1 MGPEVATNHRPR
13 VSLVIPG
20 RDCAATLLPCLQ
32 AVTAIL
38 LRDGSPLGE
47 ILFVDDGSRDGSAE
61 LAAGFPVTVL
71 RGAGRGAGAARNLG
85 WRAAR
90 HELVWFVDSDCV
102 ASADALDGVLPELAD
117 PTVGAVG
124 GSYDNAE
131 ESSLLAALIHEE
143 IRERHLRM
151 GREVDFLATFHVVY
165 RRSVLAQLGGFDERF
180 LKGQDAELAFRAR
193 EAGHRLRFVEG
204 SRVAHFHETSWRQ
217 YLRTQRQQGHW
228 RVFLHMERRGHAAG
242 DSYSRLGDH
251 LQPPVA
257 VLGLAA
263 LPLACVDGLAL
274 AALAPWLLLAAL
286 QVPLTVRLLR
296 RTGEPRMLAFAA
308 MGAIRA
314 VWRGVGMVGGVVAWW
329 RAGRRAGGPRGRG

>member
-1 MGPEVATNHRPR
+1 MGSDVAPNHRPC

-20 RDCAATLLPCLQ
+20 RDCAATIVPCLQ

-38 LRDGSPLGE
+38 RRAGSPLGE
-47 ILFVDDGSRDGSAE
+47 IMFVDDGSSDASAE
-61 LAAGFPVTVL
+61 LAAEFPVTVL
-71 RGAGRGAGAARNLG
+71 RGADRGVGAARNLG

-90 HELVWFVDSDCV
+90 HELIWFVDSDCV
-102 ASADALDGVLPELAD
+102 ASPDALDGVLPELDD

-124 GSYDNAE
+124 GSYDNAAA
-131 ESSLLAALIHEE
+131 SSLLAALIHEE

-165 RRSVLAQLGGFDERF
+165 RRSVLERLGGFDERY
-180 LKGQDAELAFRAR
+180 LKGQDAELAFRCR

-204 SRVAHFHETSWRQ
+204 ARVAHFHETSWRQ

-228 RVFLHMERRGHAAG
+228 RVFLHMERRGHAGG

-257 VLGLAA
+257 MLGLAA
-263 LPLACVDGLAL
+263 LPLAFVEGLAA
-274 AALAPWLLLAAL
+274 AALLPWLALAAL

-296 RTGEPRMLAFAA
+296 RTRDPRMLAFAA

-314 VWRGVGMVGGVVAWW
+314 VWRGVGMTGGVVAWL
-329 RAGRRAGGPRGRG
+329 RAGRR